1 MANLKDC
8 LNISACIAAAY
19 AADEAYE
26 FEVQTAGYASRW
38 DVPSILKQE
47 SPLREAYLAKV
58 KADKELHAAF
68 VAARNS

>member
-38 DVPSILKQE
+38 DVPSKQE

-68 VAARNS
+68 IAARKS